1 MFLRWKAAL
10 LSSFLLSAV
19 LITDAGAEVIKKVT
33 RRGFNIIGSE
43 ELVTPSFLKEG
54 NQYSDSVVE
63 LEITRL
69 DSLYFLRGRLAAQIS
84 ADTLGKNSG
93 IDIELEAEEG
103 EVTRIDEIN
112 ISGDRSLLTGRE
124 EVLGRLKKGDPFY
137 PDVIRKMMRNTMDI
151 YNNSGFPFA
160 QVWMTLF
167 RLDEEKNEVDISF
180 SIVSGRKAVISDVV
194 FEGLTRT
201 DSSLVRRVSRLDIP
215 GEFTEDM
222 IIEARKN
229 LLKSG
234 LFKAVG
240 EGKIKKKREDLFMLV
255 LPVEEKRNSN
265 FFQGALGFSRKENS
279 DDYKMNGR
287 LDIQL
292 DNIAGTGRKA
302 GLSWFNDGIK
312 YSQTEIRYHEPFLFS
327 TPAAVSF
334 SIKQAVDDSLYNM
347 HTGLFELRLPYGP
360 WGVGSMIGISAD
372 RNVIPSGGD
381 LKRSVRQ
388 SLRLGLEKASGD
400 IFRFSGRIEGGRKKN
415 YQRDGEVNIDWQ
427 FIYSIDLSL
436 TIPTIENQSF
446 FCGAV
451 SQGVFSRGDIHVAE
465 MFPMGG
471 AKTLRG
477 FRENQFRGERVSYVN
492 IEYRLGGQ
500 SRIFLFDDIGTY
512 FRDPD
517 GWIMKNGFGF
527 GLRTSSDIGTVELSF
542 GLAGKLSMDEARIHV
557 SLLETF

>member
-19 LITDAGAEVIKKVT
+19 FITDAGAEVIKRVT

-43 ELVTPSFLKEG
+43 ESIAPSFLKEG
-54 NQYSDSVVE
+54 TEYSDSVVE
-63 LEITRL
+63 LEINRL
-69 DSLYFLRGRLAAQIS
+69 DSLYFLHGRLAARIS
-84 ADTLGKNSG
+84 VDTLRKNSG
-93 IDIELEAEEG
+93 IDIELEVKEG
-103 EVTRIDEIN
+103 ELTRVDEIN
-112 ISGDRSLLTGRE
+112 ISGDRSLLSGRKGG
-124 EVLGRLKKGDPFY
+124 LDRLNKGDPFY
-137 PDVIRKMMRNTMDI
+137 PDVIQKMMSNTMYL

-180 SIVSGRKAVISDVV
+180 SIVSGRKAVISEVV

-201 DSSLVRRVSRLDIP
+201 DSSLVRMASRIDIP
-215 GEFTEDM
+215 NVFSEEM
-222 IIEARKN
+222 IRRAKRN
-229 LLKSG
+229 LERSG
-234 LFKAVG
+234 LFKSVG
-240 EGKIKKKREDLFMLV
+240 EGKIKKNREDVFILV
-255 LPVEEKRNSN
+255 MPVEEKKNSS
-265 FFQGALGFSRKENS
+265 FFQGALGFSRKDNS
-279 DDYKMNGR
+279 GDYKMNGR

-312 YSQTEIRYHEPFLFS
+312 YSETQIRYNEPFLFS

-347 HTGLFELRLPYGP
+347 HTGLFELKLPYGP
-360 WGVGSMIGISAD
+360 WGVNSVIGISAD
-372 RNVIPSGGD
+372 RNIIPSGGN

-388 SLRLGLEKASGD
+388 SLRLGMEKTSGA
-400 IFRFSGRIEGGRKKN
+400 IFRFDGRIEGGRKKN
-415 YQRDGEVNIDWQ
+415 YPRDGAAKIDWQ

-436 TIPTIENQSF
+436 TIPTIENQSLF
-446 FCGAV
+446 SGVV
-451 SQGVFSRGDIHVAE
+451 SKGVFSRGDIHVAE

-471 AKTLRG
+471 ARTLRG

-492 IEYRLGGQ
+492 LEYRLGGE
-500 SRIFLFDDIGTY
+500 SRVFIFDDIGSY
-512 FRDPD
+512 FRDPG
-517 GWIMKNGFGF
+517 GWKLKNGFGF